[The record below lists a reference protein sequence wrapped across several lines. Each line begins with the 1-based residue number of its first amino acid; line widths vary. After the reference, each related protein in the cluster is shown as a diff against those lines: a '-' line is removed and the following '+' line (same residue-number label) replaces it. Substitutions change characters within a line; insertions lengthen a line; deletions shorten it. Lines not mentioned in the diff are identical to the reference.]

1 MPATVSPS
9 RLAQDFI
16 GDAAFVCQGHMSNPI
31 REMVLN
37 TSIAPFKIFGVI
49 MMMYHVKLVVI

>member
-1 MPATVSPS
+1 
-9 RLAQDFI
+9 
-16 GDAAFVCQGHMSNPI
+16 MSNPI

-49 MMMYHVKLVVI
+49 IIMMYHVKLMII